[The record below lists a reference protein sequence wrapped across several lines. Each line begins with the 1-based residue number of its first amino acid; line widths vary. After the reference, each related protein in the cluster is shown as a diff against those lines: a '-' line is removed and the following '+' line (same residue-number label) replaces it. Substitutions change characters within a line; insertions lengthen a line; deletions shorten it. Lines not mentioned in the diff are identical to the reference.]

1 MSSRQL
7 VLISTVGHRQDACQ
21 RLGAIPMRIQND
33 VTYRQFSLRTSFR
46 ALSQTCIVKFVTT
59 VMHEMIAD
67 SLREQIRLGQLTVGA
82 PLPSEAQLCDQW
94 KSSRGP
100 VRQALTTLR
109 SEGLIAGGRGKP
121 PVVCTTSIGQPF
133 DTLLSYSAWAHSIGR
148 RPGQRTLE
156 LALRRADEHAAS
168 VLDIDEGVPVVQV
181 LRLRYLDGEPAML
194 ERATFV
200 EHVGRLLFDF
210 DCDSGSLWAYL
221 LSQGV
226 QFANA
231 THVIDAV
238 AADPVDA
245 RHLGVAEGGPLLRQ
259 QRSTRSADGVVI
271 EYHDDRYL
279 PTVVSFT
286 LQNTLD
292 ARCALTRNA
301 KP

>member
-1 MSSRQL
+1 M
-7 VLISTVGHRQDACQ
+7 ISTVDYQRDVCQ
-21 RLGAIPMRIQND
+21 RLGVIQKRIQNR
-33 VTYRQFSLRTSFR
+33 VTYRQFW
-46 ALSQTCIVKFVTT
+46 ALKHTQGLCQTCIVKFVTT
-59 VMHEMIAD
+59 AMHEMIAD
-67 SLREQIRLGQLTVGA
+67 SLRDQIRLGQLTVGA
-82 PLPSEAQLCDQW
+82 PLPSESQLCDQW

-100 VRQALTTLR
+100 VRQALATLR

-121 PVVCTTSIGQPF
+121 PVVCTTSVGQPF
-133 DTLLSYSAWAHSIGR
+133 DTLLSYSAWARSIGR
-148 RPGQRTLE
+148 EPGQRTLE
-156 LALRRADEHAAS
+156 LALRRADEHASS
-168 VLDIDEGVPVVQV
+168 VLHIDEGVPVVQV

-210 DCDSGSLWAYL
+210 DCDSGSMWAYL

-226 QFANA
+226 QFAA
-231 THVIDAV
+231 ASHVIDAV

-245 RHLGVAEGGPLLRQ
+245 QHLEVADGAPLLRQ
-259 QRSTRSADGVVI
+259 QRSTRSADGAVI

-301 KP
+301 KS

>member
-1 MSSRQL
+1 M
-7 VLISTVGHRQDACQ
+7 
-21 RLGAIPMRIQND
+21 
-33 VTYRQFSLRTSFR
+33 
-46 ALSQTCIVKFVTT
+46 AL
-59 VMHEMIAD
+59 HEEIAG
-67 SLREQIRLGQLTVGA
+67 SLREQIRLGELTVGVA
-82 PLPSEAQLCDQW
+82 LPSESQLCERW
-94 KSSRGP
+94 NSSRGP
-100 VRQALTTLR
+100 VRQALATLR

-121 PVVCTTSIGQPF
+121 PVVCTSSIGQPI

-148 RPGQRTLE
+148 TPGQQTLE
-156 LALRRADEHAAS
+156 LALRRADEQAAS
-168 VLDIDEGVPVVQV
+168 VLQIDEGAPVVQM

-200 EHVGRLLFDF
+200 EHVGRRLFDF

-226 QFANA
+226 QFATA

-238 AADPVDA
+238 AADVVDA
-245 RHLGVAEGGPLLRQ
+245 EHLAVSEGAPLLRQ
-259 QRSTRSADGVVI
+259 QRTTHGVGGDVI

-279 PTVVSFT
+279 PTIVSFT

-301 KP
+301 KL

>member
-1 MSSRQL
+1 MA
-7 VLISTVGHRQDACQ
+7 T
-21 RLGAIPMRIQND
+21 
-33 VTYRQFSLRTSFR
+33 
-46 ALSQTCIVKFVTT
+46 AL
-59 VMHEMIAD
+59 HEMIAD
-67 SLREQIRLGQLTVGA
+67 SVREQIRLGELTVGTA
-82 PLPSEAQLCDQW
+82 LPSESQLCDQW

-100 VRQALTTLR
+100 VRQALATLR

-121 PVVCTTSIGQPF
+121 PVVCNTSIGQPF

-148 RPGQRTLE
+148 MPGQRTLE
-156 LALRRADEHAAS
+156 LALRRADEHASS
-168 VLDIDEGVPVVQV
+168 VLHIDEGVPVVQV

-194 ERATFV
+194 ERATFL

-245 RHLGVAEGGPLLRQ
+245 RHLGVPEGGPLLRQ
-259 QRSTRSADGVVI
+259 QRSTRSADGAVI